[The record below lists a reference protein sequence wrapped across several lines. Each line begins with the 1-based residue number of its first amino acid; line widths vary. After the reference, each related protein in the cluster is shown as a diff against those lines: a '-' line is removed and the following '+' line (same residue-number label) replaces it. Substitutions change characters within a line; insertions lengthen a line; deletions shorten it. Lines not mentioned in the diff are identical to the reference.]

1 MWCGV
6 RGIVTVWLQLNA
18 PTQMW
23 GVASL
28 PLVAA
33 YPLMKRVTAAPQ
45 VRVT

>member
-1 MWCGV
+1 ML
-6 RGIVTVWLQLNA
+6 GIVCLQLNA
-18 PTQMW
+18 PTQLW

-45 VRVT
+45 VPVT